1 MELKN
6 KYIVKATMLIAMGF
20 LLGVATAFGQTPP
33 DAENTFPS
41 YNIRGFIQQ
50 QFIEDATP
58 GTPARFTMH
67 RARFGLSGNVTEQI
81 SINVIGGLL
90 EPPQNSP
97 RLVHAY
103 MDYRAH
109 PLLTIRAGQFLV
121 PFGLEGSEVIPLNP
135 AIERSLAVRRL
146 NTFSWFSDIGV
157 QAGGNWTRFNYA
169 IALINGA
176 GANQPEQINPKDFVG
191 RLGVELMD
199 NLEAG
204 ISGHIGQYQPD
215 QTLENYE
222 SRYRMGLD
230 LNFTGDPVFVRG
242 EYIHRSDKQP
252 DGEEITM
259 NGGYLLAGY
268 NFTNRLEGI
277 ARYEYLKPNTDL
289 DNNGLQVYTI
299 GANYYFAGRTRL
311 SVNYEFRDDELN
323 PNLGN
328 LLTVQMQVVL

>member
-1 MELKN
+1 MKVPL
-6 KYIVKATMLIAMGF
+6 LIAIGLM
-20 LLGVATAFGQTPP
+20 LGASTVFGQTIK
-33 DAENTFPS
+33 DTEESFPS

-81 SINVIGGLL
+81 SIHVIGGLL
-90 EPPQNSP
+90 EPPQNTP

-109 PLLTIRAGQFLV
+109 PLLTVRAGQFLV
-121 PFGLEGSEVIPLNP
+121 PFGLESSEVIPLNP
-135 AIERSLAVRRL
+135 AIERTLAVRRL
-146 NTFSWFSDIGV
+146 NTFHMFSDVGL
-157 QAGGNWTRFNYA
+157 QARGNWTRFNYA

-176 GANQPEQINPKDFVG
+176 GANQPEQINPKDFAG
-191 RLGVELMD
+191 RLGVQLIENM
-199 NLEAG
+199 EAG
-204 ISGHIGQYQPD
+204 ISGHIGQFQPD
-215 QTLENYE
+215 QTLDNYE

-230 LNFTGDPVFVRG
+230 LNFSGDPVFVRG
-242 EYIHRSDKQP
+242 EYIHRRDNQP

-277 ARYEYLKPNTDL
+277 ARYEFLKPNTDL
-289 DNNGLQVYTI
+289 DNNKLQVFTI
-299 GANYYFAGRTRL
+299 GANYYFVGRTRL

-323 PNLGN
+323 PDFGN

>member
-1 MELKN
+1 MKVPL
-6 KYIVKATMLIAMGF
+6 LIAIGLM
-20 LLGVATAFGQTPP
+20 LGASTVFGQTIK
-33 DAENTFPS
+33 DTEESFPS

-311 SVNYEFRDDELN
+311 SVNYEFRDDEFN

-328 LLTVQMQVVL
+328 LLTLQMQVVL